1 MTTMRDF
8 SRSRG
13 FTLIEILVM
22 LVVIGIT
29 ISFVTLSIGVGG
41 RPVELQN
48 EAEKLTGML
57 QLALEESV
65 LTGKP
70 MGLRI
75 NETLEREGTRFTYE
89 WSVLEQGTWQP
100 LEQHPVLQ
108 DGQTAEGVELDL
120 TLEGVDIKLQEEKE
134 QKKEDDSKLK
144 ETYQP
149 DIFILQS
156 GELTP
161 FTLHISNPELPG
173 QAYRIRGN
181 PVGALHLLRPG
192 DEDEFEEDQ

>member
-1 MTTMRDF
+1 MRV
-8 SRSRG
+8 RG
-13 FTLIEILVM
+13 FTLLEILVM

-41 RPVELQN
+41 RPVELQA

-70 MGLRI
+70 LGLRI
-75 NETLEREGTRFTYE
+75 NETLERDGTRFVYE
-89 WSVLEQGTWQP
+89 WSVLEQGTWQV

-108 DGQTAEGVELDL
+108 DGHTAEGVELDL
-120 TLEGVDIKLQEEKE
+120 TLEGIEIKLLQDSKE
-134 QKKEDDSKLK
+134 SKDSEDDSKLK
-144 ETYQP
+144 ESYQP

-173 QAYRIRGN
+173 QVYRITGN
-181 PVGALHLLRPG
+181 PVGALRLLRPG
-192 DEDEFEEDQ
+192 DEQDEEDQ

>member
-1 MTTMRDF
+1 MRV
-8 SRSRG
+8 RG
-13 FTLIEILVM
+13 FTLLEILVM

-41 RPVELQN
+41 RPVELQA

-70 MGLRI
+70 LGLRI
-75 NETLEREGTRFTYE
+75 NETLERDGTRFVYE
-89 WSVLEQGTWQP
+89 WSVLEQGTWQV

-120 TLEGVDIKLQEEKE
+120 TLEGIEIKLLQDS
-134 QKKEDDSKLK
+134 KKDSKKDSKDDSKLK
-144 ETYQP
+144 ESYQP

-173 QAYRIRGN
+173 QVYRITGN
-181 PVGALHLLRPG
+181 PVGALRLLRPG
-192 DEDEFEEDQ
+192 DEQDEEQQ